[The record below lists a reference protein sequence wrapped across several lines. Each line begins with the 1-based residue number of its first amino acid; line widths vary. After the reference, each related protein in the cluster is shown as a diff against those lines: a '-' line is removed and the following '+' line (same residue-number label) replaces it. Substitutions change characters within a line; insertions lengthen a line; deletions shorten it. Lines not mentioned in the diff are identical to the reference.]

1 MLADECG
8 LSGPLAADLAG
19 RRPYG
24 LPGHLDW
31 LLTSGELTG
40 LGAAAGQVRALV
52 LG

>member
-1 MLADECG
+1 MLAHECE
-8 LSGPLAADLAG
+8 LTGPLAAELAG

-24 LPGHLDW
+24 LPAHLDW

-40 LGAAAGQVRALV
+40 LGAAAGLVRALI